1 MQTNMLRPQ
10 CHRHRHRQCQQ
21 HLLLCSALTENIT
34 KEHTIQSMKTYLE
47 ARSAEGGSL
56 AAGQAAGGQ
65 EILEG
70 ESLPVGRITG
80 PQSAVADQ

>member
-21 HLLLCSALTENIT
+21 HSLLCSALTENIT

-56 AAGQAAGGQ
+56 AAGQAAGDQAGDP
-65 EILEG
+65 G
-70 ESLPVGRITG
+70 GREPTG
-80 PQSAVADQ
+80 GPDHWT